1 MQWILQLLQGTLS
14 HFADEDLN
22 SLPVSKSV
30 HLLGFADLL

>member
-1 MQWILQLLQGTLS
+1 VDTAAPPGTLS